1 MTTLEDVES
10 QSKMRA
16 AIAIKKSLVLDM
28 TPNENVPSAFAK
40 MSENDSKATMSNE
53 PLEAKTQEPT
63 RHAIA
68 KHVKS

>member
-1 MTTLEDVES
+1 MN
-10 QSKMRA
+10 
-16 AIAIKKSLVLDM
+16 KSLVLDM

-40 MSENDSKATMSNE
+40 MFENDSKATVSNAT
-53 PLEAKTQEPT
+53 LEAKTQEPT

>member
-1 MTTLEDVES
+1 MCELS
-10 QSKMRA
+10 WLLN
-16 AIAIKKSLVLDM
+16 KSLVLDM

-40 MSENDSKATMSNE
+40 MFENDSKATVSNAT
-53 PLEAKTQEPT
+53 LEAKTQEPT